1 VSDIFEK
8 TRFRSRCRAYDE
20 LSLRTLGALVGNAE
34 TDQNI
39 KLEAMKLL
47 FAYGHK
53 KPGASRKKKEHSG
66 TINVVLRH
74 ITEGK
79 PPGEK

>member
-1 VSDIFEK
+1 MASTFDK
-8 TRFRSRCRAYDE
+8 TRFKSRCRAYDE
-20 LSLRTLGALVGNAE
+20 TCIKALGAWVASAE
-34 TDQNI
+34 TDPAL
-39 KLEAMKLL
+39 KVEAMKLL

-79 PPGEK
+79 APGEK

>member
-1 VSDIFEK
+1 MSEIFDK
-8 TRFRSRCRAYDE
+8 TRFKSRCRAYDE
-20 LSLRTLGALVGNAE
+20 TCIKALGGWITNAE
-34 TDQNI
+34 TDPAL

-47 FAYGHK
+47 FNYGHK
-53 KPGASRKKKEHSG
+53 KPGANRKKKEHSG

>member
-1 VSDIFEK
+1 MADTFDK
-8 TRFRSRCRAYDE
+8 TKFKSRCRAYDE
-20 LSLRTLGALVGNAE
+20 TCIKALGALATNAA
-34 TDQNI
+34 TDPGI
-39 KLEAMKLL
+39 KIEAMKLL

-53 KPGASRKKKEHSG
+53 KPGASRTKKEHSG

-74 ITEGK
+74 ITDGK